1 MAKRDDKDRHR
12 DDVEE
17 AEEAA
22 DAEEAD
28 AEDAA
33 KAEDA
38 DKADSEAGDAEPPD
52 AEEAQEEVKP
62 QPKPKITGLT
72 LTLCILNVLA
82 ALGFVVLL
90 ILDYGKRQA
99 NTYAAY
105 QNEVQLAGVGLK
117 EERDGITAGVETF
130 PRQKLTPEA
139 LKAAY
144 SSRGG
149 VSVSE
154 PFAPVEDG
162 LRYQLYA
169 GESSPDQLK
178 ELMKDLG
185 NPVGNIEDEM
195 ARIKGGLFTQIEG
208 VAKDLASSMEK
219 ADVAAKK
226 AKIAVLLYPLCFNPM
241 QVDKLERKIKDAK
254 DINMVTALLEDA
266 IQRRILADI
275 LLPVEMYRPGDPKE
289 TAILEKAADKD
300 EVPLD
305 KLQQLMKDRLDE
317 AVAAKYDGK
326 VHYGPEWSQVPRWTI
341 EKRQNA
347 AFLLVSLAYARN
359 HLPGKKDDDQLLDP
373 KGLERAQ
380 RISGLFDFTQ
390 ACVNYN
396 TAVGKLEQRVIDA
409 IALDREGFYVQ
420 AGAEAKRSDGFADRH
435 AAAIQQIRLVQL
447 QIRQAQERVKD
458 LQEQIDRAKKLVEDR
473 TAQKTETEDRINQE
487 RKITAKR
494 AEELRVLQQQLYRA
508 LAELADAA
516 DINARLEADI
526 RRRSGV
532 KGSEP

>member
-1 MAKRDDKDRHR
+1 MAKRDDKDRDR

-28 AEDAA
+28 
-33 KAEDA
+33 
-38 DKADSEAGDAEPPD
+38 KADSEVGDAEPPD

-72 LTLCILNVLA
+72 LTLCILNVAA

-99 NTYAAY
+99 HTYAAW
-105 QNEVQLAGVGLK
+105 QNEAVIIGFGVSEDRNGV
-117 EERDGITAGVETF
+117 TAGVETML
-130 PRQKLTPEA
+130 RQKLSPEA

-144 SSRGG
+144 TSRGG
-149 VSVSE
+149 SSVSE

-162 LRYQLYA
+162 LRYQLYM

-185 NPVGNIEDEM
+185 NPVGNIEEEM
-195 ARIKGGLFTQIEG
+195 ARIKGGLFTQIES
-208 VAKDLASSMEK
+208 VASQLADSMAK
-219 ADVAAKK
+219 ADETAKK
-226 AKIAVLLYPLCFNPM
+226 AKVAMLLYPLCFNPM
-241 QVDKLERKIKDAK
+241 QVEKLERKIKDTKPNA
-254 DINMVTALLEDA
+254 VPALLEDA

-275 LLPVEMYRPGDPKE
+275 LLPVEMFRPGNPDNKD
-289 TAILEKAADKD
+289 TAILEKATDKD

-305 KLQQLMKDRLDE
+305 KLRDLMKRRLDE
-317 AVAAKYDGK
+317 AKDAKYDGS
-326 VHYGPEWSQVPRWTI
+326 VHYGPDWNQVPRWTI

-409 IALDREGFYVQ
+409 IALDRDGFYVQ
-420 AGAEAKRSDGFADRH
+420 AGADAKRSDGFADRH

-526 RRRSGV
+526 RRLSGV